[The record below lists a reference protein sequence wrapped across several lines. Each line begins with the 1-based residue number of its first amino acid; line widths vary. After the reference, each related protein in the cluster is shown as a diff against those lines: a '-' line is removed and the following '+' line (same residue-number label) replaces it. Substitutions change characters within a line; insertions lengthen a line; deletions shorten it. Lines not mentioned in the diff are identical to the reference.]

1 MSEII
6 QWINFQ
12 ELTLREGPLAKL
24 FFFNFTA
31 AVIFSNPVFIDI
43 INMTAL
49 QLALAAL
56 LLVSI
61 ANGQA
66 GTSLNT
72 AAIPTSVQPINKGL
86 TMQATVWPSY

>member
-1 MSEII
+1 
-6 QWINFQ
+6 
-12 ELTLREGPLAKL
+12 
-24 FFFNFTA
+24 
-31 AVIFSNPVFIDI
+31 
-43 INMTAL
+43 MTAL